1 MEISAGKILISDP
14 FLQDPNFARTI
25 VLLTQHN
32 EEGSFGFVLNNAV
45 DLSIDVALQDDKLP
59 KYSLYQG
66 GPVEIQ
72 TLHFLHSLGTIIEPS
87 QEVLS
92 GVWWG
97 ADFDKAL
104 DILRKS
110 PDMISSF
117 VFFMGYSGWAA
128 GQLEEELQEE
138 AWIVSDIGS
147 KMVFNQQIDAEEL
160 WKKAMRN
167 LGGKYAV
174 LAESPTD
181 PSLN

>member
-1 MEISAGKILISDP
+1 MDIQEGKILISDP

-25 VLLTQHN
+25 VLLTQHDEN
-32 EEGSFGFVLNNAV
+32 GSFGFVLNNEV
-45 DLSIDVALQDDKLP
+45 ELSIDEALKDDKLP
-59 KYSLYQG
+59 KQNLFQG
-66 GPVEIQ
+66 GPVEIH
-72 TLHFLHSLGTIIEPS
+72 TVHFLHGLGSVIEHS
-87 QEVLS
+87 KEVIP

-110 PDMISSF
+110 PDMISKF

-128 GQLEEELQEE
+128 GQLAEELEEE

-147 KMVFNQQIDAEEL
+147 AMVFNQNLDAQEL
-160 WKKAMRN
+160 WKKAMRS

-174 LAESPTD
+174 LAEGPTD

>member
-1 MEISAGKILISDP
+1 MEIKEGKILISDP
-14 FLQDPNFARTI
+14 FLKDPNFARTI

-32 EEGSFGFVLNNAV
+32 EEGSFGFVLNNVV
-45 DLSIDVALQDDKLP
+45 DLSIDEALKDSQLP
-59 KYSLYQG
+59 KYNLFQG
-66 GPVEIQ
+66 GPVEIH
-72 TLHFLHSLGTIIEPS
+72 TLHFLHGLGGVIEPS
-87 QEVLS
+87 KEVMP

-110 PDMISSF
+110 PDMISKF

-128 GQLEEELQEE
+128 GQLQEELEEE

-147 KMVFNQQIDAEEL
+147 AMVFNPQLDAEAL
-160 WKKAMRN
+160 WKKAMKN
-167 LGGKYAV
+167 LGGKYAL
-174 LAESPTD
+174 LAEGPID